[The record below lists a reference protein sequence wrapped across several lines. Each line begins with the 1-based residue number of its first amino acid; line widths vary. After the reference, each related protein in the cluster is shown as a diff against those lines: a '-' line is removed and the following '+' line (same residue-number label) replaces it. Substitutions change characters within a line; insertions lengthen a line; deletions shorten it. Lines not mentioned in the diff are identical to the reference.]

1 MFDRLLGLETEYAVR
16 YHGAR
21 GADRPT
27 DRELFE
33 RLAQELS
40 ARLPVAGA
48 DEEGCGKRG
57 VFLANGAAVWFESR
71 RPASGVGLI
80 EGSTPECRSP
90 RDLLAHQRALD
101 RLLSEAAADAA
112 PGEFFLV
119 KNCRDSAGRSYGAQ
133 ENYEA
138 VLATGWRL
146 TLWRCGATA
155 IMAVLALLIVF
166 VVLPLFLTL
175 LLVNLLIFAIIRQV
189 IRLMP
194 GPIHWQQWLSHRSW
208 LTGHGTHPWLPA
220 WVEAL
225 LEFGLRVALIPLAGA
240 LSALFAT
247 TRMAR
252 TQDRLLP
259 FLLSRMVWAGAGW
272 IAPDGRFH
280 IAEKATSRNR
290 KYVHLLVDFDRPLF
304 GLGQFLKLCF
314 FGLLQPHLYA
324 QLMSERQRMQIGIG
338 DSNLCEEAE
347 YLRIGATALVIE
359 AIEAGTITTVPQ
371 PRRWKRT
378 LHQISGDS
386 ALRERIP
393 LRDGRALTAVQI
405 QRWYLNACRRYVHSQ
420 PEIPEEAWDILSRW
434 AAVLDDLE
442 DNPRALIGRVDWITK
457 RFLLDEAG
465 SELPDEARKKIDL
478 RYHELSTGGYWKR
491 LEAAGVTHAVLAP
504 EEIERAMRLAPAGT
518 RAADR
523 GRIIREFSSAG
534 TPLVV
539 SWSSVLVGTQR
550 IALPPESRGE
560 SAATPS
566 EPVA

>member
-16 YHGAR
+16 YHGSR
-21 GADRPT
+21 GADRPS
-27 DRELFE
+27 DRMLFE
-33 RLAQELS
+33 RLAQQLS
-40 ARLPVAGA
+40 ERLPIGGA

-101 RLLSEAAADAA
+101 RLLSEAAAEAA

-119 KNCRDSAGRSYGAQ
+119 KNCRDSAGHSYGAQ

-138 VLATGWRL
+138 LLAQGWRL
-146 TLWRCGATA
+146 KLWQCGTTA
-155 IMAVLALLIVF
+155 IMAVLALLILF
-166 VVLPLFLTL
+166 VVLPLFLVL
-175 LLVNLLIFAIIRQV
+175 LLVNFLLFAVVRQA
-189 IRLMP
+189 IRLTP
-194 GPIHWQQWLSHRSW
+194 GPAYWQQWLSDRSW
-208 LTGHGTHPWLPA
+208 LTGHGSHPWLPA

-225 LEFGLRVALIPLAGA
+225 LEFGLRVALIPLAGT
-240 LSALFAT
+240 LSALFST

-272 IAPDGRFH
+272 IAPGGQFH
-280 IAEKATSRNR
+280 VAEKATSRNR
-290 KYVHLLVDFDRPLF
+290 KFLHLLVDFDRPIF

-324 QLMSERQRMQIGIG
+324 QLMAERQRLQIGIG

-359 AIEAGTITTVPQ
+359 AIEAGVIDDVPQ
-371 PRRWKRT
+371 PRRWKRA
-378 LHQISGDS
+378 LHQISRDS
-386 ALRERIP
+386 ALQERIP
-393 LRDGRALTAVQI
+393 LRDGRALTAMQI

-420 PEIPEEAWDILSRW
+420 TAVPEEAWDILARW

-442 DNPRALIGRVDWITK
+442 DNPHALVGRVDWITK
-457 RFLLDEAG
+457 RYLLDEAG
-465 SELPDEARKKIDL
+465 ADLPRDACKKIDL
-478 RYHELSTGGYWKR
+478 RYHELSSGGYWRR
-491 LEAAGVTHAVLAP
+491 LEAAGLTHPVLEPA
-504 EEIERAMRLAPAGT
+504 EIERAMRLAPAGT
-518 RAADR
+518 RAAER
-523 GRIIREFSSAG
+523 GRIIREFSASGA
-534 TPLVV
+534 TLVV
-539 SWSSVLVGTQR
+539 SWGSVLVGSQR

-560 SAATPS
+560 TSETS
-566 EPVA
+566 EPAV